1 LEKFDDTILYQFICV
16 PCAYCGRLMY
26 PEKCEWI
33 CYDNN
38 IQYPI
43 CQLTTDSSNP
53 SMLLTFHPKHG
64 TNKIAVCSSCKN
76 PNNRSHFRPLHP
88 IPNEIK
94 AIPIQK
100 RRFLSPIFMHCT
112 LGRNSG
118 DNIYTEYRILSG
130 TMKFSKNFRSL
141 TLYSG
146 MEGAFL
152 IDCDS
157 ERDNNS
163 WIDRNLM
170 KAANWLKQH
179 NPYIRP
185 YSSLIS
191 SNLNRSDPF
200 PTAMHSIEDENV
212 PRLQTG
218 DIVVSPLDFPTEVHD
233 EDSHYSR
240 LMAGFVKTPENS
252 LLPLSLDDPN
262 LEPLL
267 FPDLFP

>member
-1 LEKFDDTILYQFICV
+1 MSFFSFQIYKFNGEFDVPDLQNQSDTDIILQELHQYAFTFHDSNSMQDNSTSTSSQFPPPYRAIKPFILTRKFKNLLEKFDDTILYQFICV

-152 IDCDS
+152 TDCD
-157 ERDNNS
+157 
-163 WIDRNLM
+163 
-170 KAANWLKQH
+170 
-179 NPYIRP
+179 
-185 YSSLIS
+185 
-191 SNLNRSDPF
+191 
-200 PTAMHSIEDENV
+200 
-212 PRLQTG
+212 
-218 DIVVSPLDFPTEVHD
+218 
-233 EDSHYSR
+233 
-240 LMAGFVKTPENS
+240 
-252 LLPLSLDDPN
+252 
-262 LEPLL
+262 
-267 FPDLFP
+267 